1 MAGAHGRPDIPL
13 DVPPSLKQYS
23 WPANGMWPS
32 TEVIFQTKWTAPFG
46 VLMGTGW
53 KVWALPVSALFL
65 ECLCV
70 AETPAQIPLLH
81 LLPWAE
87 EQSII
92 KADHFLL
99 NGKQARKT
107 VTSVST

>member
-13 DVPPSLKQYS
+13 DVPPLLKQYS
-23 WPANGMWPS
+23 WPAHGMWPS
-32 TEVIFQTKWTAPFG
+32 TAVIFQTKWTAPFG

-99 NGKQARKT
+99 NGKQALKT